1 MYINVYIYIYKS
13 TYIVHCIYRLY
24 IILIYIYIERE
35 RYIYVYIRIFERD
48 SPFLSKDE
56 PEG

>member
-1 MYINVYIYIYKS
+1 MYIVYIHYILYLYIYID
-13 TYIVHCIYRLY
+13 
-24 IILIYIYIERE
+24 
-35 RYIYVYIRIFERD
+35 IYVYIRIFERD